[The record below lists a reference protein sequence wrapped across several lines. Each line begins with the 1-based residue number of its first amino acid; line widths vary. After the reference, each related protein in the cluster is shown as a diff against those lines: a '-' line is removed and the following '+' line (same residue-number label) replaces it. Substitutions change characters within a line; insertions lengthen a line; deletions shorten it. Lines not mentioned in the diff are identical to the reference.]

1 MTLAA
6 APCPPARPRQGLR
19 LQGIT
24 TMRLPWRLEVAAA
37 LQQAQQLPESLW
49 RMHFNQGRHDGGWQ
63 ALALRASAQAPSDI
77 MPMDADVDAYADCEA
92 LQACPAIAELLRNLD
107 LQWKSVRL
115 MRLQPDSEIMEHS
128 DAGLCA
134 AEGDARLHIP
144 LQTEERVFFHLGGQR
159 VPMRVGECWYTDV
172 SLPHRVRNRSGKA
185 RIHLVADVLVD
196 EHLAQAFAA
205 GDQGDPSQDDGD
217 PWLAFEQFRER
228 VFAQPELADALADCN
243 DLASLSARSIALG
256 QAQGLVFDAS
266 DVESAMKAGRRAWN
280 AQWML

>member
-6 APCPPARPRQGLR
+6 ASSPPAQPHQGLC

-49 RMHFNQGRHDGGWQ
+49 RMHFNKGRHDGGWQ
-63 ALALRASAQAPSDI
+63 ALALRAAAQAPSDI
-77 MPMDADVDAYADCEA
+77 MPMDAEVEAYADCEA
-92 LQACPAIAELLRNLD
+92 LQACPAIAELLKGLD
-107 LQWKSVRL
+107 LQWKSVRM
-115 MRLQPDSEIMEHS
+115 MRLQPDSEIMEHR

-144 LQTEERVFFHLGGQR
+144 LQTEEQVFFHLGGRR
-159 VPMRVGECWYTDV
+159 VHMRVGECWYTDV

-185 RIHLVADVLVD
+185 RIHLVADALVD
-196 EHLAQAFAA
+196 ERLAQAFAA
-205 GDQGDPSQDDGD
+205 GDQGEPAPKDGD
-217 PWLAFEQFRER
+217 PWLAFEQFRQQ
-228 VFAQPELADALADCN
+228 VFAEPALADALAGCP
-243 DLASLSARSIALG
+243 DLASLSARSIEMG

-266 DVESAMKAGRRAWN
+266 DVESAMQAGRRAWN

>member
-1 MTLAA
+1 MSTAA
-6 APCPPARPRQGLR
+6 ALCLQAQPRQGLC

-63 ALALRASAQAPSDI
+63 ALALRASNQAPSDI
-77 MPMDADVDAYADCEA
+77 MPMDADLDTYTDCEA
-92 LQACPAIAELLRNLD
+92 LQACPAIADMLHSLG

-115 MRLQPDSEIMEHS
+115 MRLQPDSEIMEHT

-134 AEGDARLHIP
+134 AQGDARLHIP
-144 LQTEERVFFHLGGQR
+144 LQTEEKVFFHLGGQR

-172 SLPHRVRNRSGKA
+172 SQPHRVRNRSGKA
-185 RIHLVADVLVD
+185 RIHLVADALVD
-196 EHLAQAFAA
+196 ERLAQAFAA
-205 GDQGDPSQDDGD
+205 GDQGEPAPDDGD
-217 PWLAFEQFRER
+217 PWLAFAQFRQR
-228 VFAQPELADALADCN
+228 VFAQESMAAALADCP
-243 DLASLSARSIALG
+243 DLATLSARSMELA
-256 QAQGLVFDAS
+256 QTQGLVFDAS